1 MEGIQ
6 ACSISTLEGRM
17 LVSAS
22 AQTTLPM
29 EFPLARLVAGL
40 SPWLGDGDASDVAV
54 FGLRDHEVVIAR
66 GSRDTAVAVVTDG
79 RDCAETRQAAA
90 LHARQLADCAAQAAV
105 ALHHA
110 LRAGPDD

>member
-90 LHARQLADCAAQAAV
+90 LHARQV
-105 ALHHA
+105 
-110 LRAGPDD
+110 LRAGRSWTGYRRRWR

>member
-1 MEGIQ
+1 MQVAPHQKTMEGIQ

-40 SPWLGDGDASDVAV
+40 SPWLGDGDAGDVAV

-66 GSRDTAVAVVTDG
+66 GSRESRGSMASYPGGVSGG
-79 RDCAETRQAAA
+79 RRRGR
-90 LHARQLADCAAQAAV
+90 AR
-105 ALHHA
+105 
-110 LRAGPDD
+110 RRRGR